1 QAEAMAVFAISQS
14 SKKRLSDNILEEWRK
29 MAAGKREAW
38 GDTFTRLIMNFWKKY
53 RTIAPIALDYS
64 IEETEL
70 EFRVKWVLLRQYID
84 KSIPEVVKE
93 VETFLIKKE
102 DILKMP
108 KPIYIT
114 ISDEENTEFVAPYIL
129 FEV

>member
-1 QAEAMAVFAISQS
+1 M
-14 SKKRLSDNILEEWRK
+14 K
-29 MAAGKREAW
+29 
-38 GDTFTRLIMNFWKKY
+38 FWKKY

-70 EFRVKWVLLRQYID
+70 EFRVKWVLLRLYID
-84 KSIPEVVKE
+84 KTIPEVIGE
-93 VETFLIKKE
+93 IETLLIKKE
-102 DILKMP
+102 DISKMK